1 MIIFILSEEWGIN
14 LSPKR
19 TSYEEIYNHLS
30 HELRT
35 PLTNINGYLE
45 ALHSGVITGSQ
56 DIYESLLEESERLIK
71 ILDQILLVEK

>member
-1 MIIFILSEEWGIN
+1 MNIFIQLEEWGISLN
-14 LSPKR
+14 PKKLR
-19 TSYEEIYNHLS
+19 HEEVYNHLS

-45 ALHSGVITGSQ
+45 ALHSGVITGTK

-71 ILDQILLVEK
+71 MVEQILYVEK